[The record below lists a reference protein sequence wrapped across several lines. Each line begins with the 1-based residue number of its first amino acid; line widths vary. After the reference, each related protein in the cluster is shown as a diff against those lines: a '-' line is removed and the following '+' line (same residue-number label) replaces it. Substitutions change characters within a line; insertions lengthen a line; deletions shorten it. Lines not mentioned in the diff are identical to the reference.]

1 MEEDLHLLKF
11 VSTVS
16 MVSAASEFLEYFI
29 VSYSH
34 TRDSGFWG
42 AFECFFTVLLCLG
55 SQYYINRNL
64 TAFYFVCC

>member
-42 AFECFFTVLLCLG
+42 AFECFFTVLCLG
-55 SQYYINRNL
+55 SQYYTNRNL